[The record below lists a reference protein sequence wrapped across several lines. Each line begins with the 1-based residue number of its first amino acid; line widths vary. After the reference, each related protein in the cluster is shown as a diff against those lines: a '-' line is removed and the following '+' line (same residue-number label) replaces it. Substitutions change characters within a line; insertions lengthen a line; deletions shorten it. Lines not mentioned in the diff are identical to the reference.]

1 MVMKEDIKNVGVDT
15 QSLVYRNGN
24 ISGSM
29 YIEYNYSDEYMDIL
43 DFSADFTDGNDA
55 VKTVDFE
62 ISNIYSP
69 DQISIV
75 AIKTIRD
82 MLKENLE
89 TNFGQLLRYLFD

>member
-1 MVMKEDIKNVGVDT
+1 MIMKEDIKNVGVDT

-29 YIEYNYSDEYMDIL
+29 YIEYNDSDEYMDIL
-43 DFSADFTDGNDA
+43 DFSADFTDSNDA

-62 ISNIYSP
+62 ISN
-69 DQISIV
+69 ISIV

>member
-1 MVMKEDIKNVGVDT
+1 MIMKEDIKNVGVDT

-24 ISGSM
+24 ISGAM
-29 YIEYNYSDEYMDIL
+29 YIEYNNSDEYMDIL

-75 AIKTIRD
+75 AIKTIRG

>member
-1 MVMKEDIKNVGVDT
+1 MIMKEDIKNVGVDT

-29 YIEYNYSDEYMDIL
+29 YIEYNDSDEYMDVL
-43 DFSADFTDGNDA
+43 DFSANFTDGNDA

-75 AIKTIRD
+75 AIETIKD
-82 MLKENLE
+82 ILKENLE

>member
-1 MVMKEDIKNVGVDT
+1 MIMKEDIKNVGVDT

-24 ISGSM
+24 ISGAM
-29 YIEYNYSDEYMDIL
+29 FIEYNDDENLDIL
-43 DFSADFTDGNDA
+43 DFSADFAEDNTS
-55 VKTVDFE
+55 VKSVEFE
-62 ISNIYSP
+62 IDDLYHP

-82 MLKENLE
+82 TLKENLE